1 MFVAGFIGTPAMNLI
16 PVAVS
21 GRTAKGSALQ
31 IELPREPRLTAGVLG
46 IRPQALHEDA
56 SRGEP
61 TIDVQVNQAEMLGRD
76 QLLYGTVG
84 DNAIV
89 ARVDPHVKISL
100 GERVQLGIDMESIHL
115 FDAKTGQA
123 VL

>member
-1 MFVAGFIGTPAMNLI
+1 MFVAGVIGTPAMNLI

-21 GRTAKGSALQ
+21 GRTATGSALQ
-31 IELPREPRLTAGVLG
+31 IELPREPRLTTGVLG
-46 IRPQALHEDA
+46 IRPEALHEHV

-61 TIDVQVNQAEMLGRD
+61 TIDMQVELAEMLGRD
-76 QLLYGTVG
+76 QILYGTVG

-89 ARVDPHVKISL
+89 ARVDPHPKVSC
-100 GERVQLGIDMESIHL
+100 GERVQLGIDVQSIHL
-115 FDAKTGQA
+115 FDAQTGQA

>member
-1 MFVAGFIGTPAMNLI
+1 MNLI

-31 IELPREPRLTAGVLG
+31 IDLPRDPRLTTGVLG
-46 IRPQALHEDA
+46 IRPEALHEHA
-56 SRGEP
+56 SIGEP
-61 TIDVQVNQAEMLGRD
+61 TIDMQVDLAERLGRD

-84 DNAIV
+84 DDPVV
-89 ARVDPHVKISL
+89 ARVDPHLRISC
-100 GERVQLGIDMESIHL
+100 GERVQLGIDMQSIHL
-115 FDAKTGQA
+115 FDAQTGQA